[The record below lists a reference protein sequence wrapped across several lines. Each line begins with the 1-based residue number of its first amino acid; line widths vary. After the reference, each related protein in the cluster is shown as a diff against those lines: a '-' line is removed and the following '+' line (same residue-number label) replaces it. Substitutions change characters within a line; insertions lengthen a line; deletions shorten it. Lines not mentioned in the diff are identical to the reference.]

1 LYNFIIKIINQLKT
15 KDMKT
20 QIIYSANFEGSTL
33 WVKNEEFEC
42 AGSFIRENE
51 NGKTYTACL
60 NENTLG
66 VKFRTLNGA
75 KKAMQ
80 KYANS
85 L

>member
-1 LYNFIIKIINQLKT
+1 MNFKKQKTMKT
-15 KDMKT
+15 K
-20 QIIYSANFEGSTL
+20 IIYSENFEGSTL

-42 AGSFIRENE
+42 AGSFISLNE

-60 NENTLG
+60 NDNTLG
-66 VKFRTLNGA
+66 TKFRTLNGA